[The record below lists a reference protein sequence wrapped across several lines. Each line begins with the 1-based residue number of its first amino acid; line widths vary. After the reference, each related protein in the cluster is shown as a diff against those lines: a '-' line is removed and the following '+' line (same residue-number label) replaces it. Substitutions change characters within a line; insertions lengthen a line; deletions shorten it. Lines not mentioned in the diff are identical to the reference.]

1 MAFKIAT
8 ILPKLSSAYF
18 FFFGGGGG
26 GGLEE
31 GLTTRTGSLS
41 DDSIGIRLR
50 MYFRRSTP

>member
-18 FFFGGGGG
+18 FFWGGGG